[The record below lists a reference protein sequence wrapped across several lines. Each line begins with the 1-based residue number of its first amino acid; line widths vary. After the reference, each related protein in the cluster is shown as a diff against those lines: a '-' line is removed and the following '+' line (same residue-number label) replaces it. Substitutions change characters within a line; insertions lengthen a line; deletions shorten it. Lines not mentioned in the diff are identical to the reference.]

1 MKWII
6 YQRGTI
12 YPHAADMFLRGVLEY
27 SEKLAGGFVST
38 LYINLGPKL
47 FWSWRRADMMQLI
60 KIILRKIG
68 HPRKCRLHLH
78 KLFTISQRAISV
90 ADRLR
95 HTNLKNF
102 SKQKLIKHYA
112 ILDQTLLPANGL
124 LGVEVDAIDIG
135 FENFFI
141 KQLGQASGLKDE
153 MLIEVSKK
161 IVRPLYQSYI
171 TTQEQELIKVALK
184 NKIKNDSNFNS
195 TNENFTCT
203 INGQSAGTH
212 TIYIRSYDTNTSYTA
227 QSHYHSQS
235 YTINS
240 STSTFSSG
248 AISLPSTRCRLIFF
262 GSCNCAAVFL
272 IMFELKLPHKPLL
285 EVTKI
290 TNNFFTGLTSSKGNS
305 IFSVFDR

>member
-102 SKQKLIKHYA
+102 SKQKLIKQYA
-112 ILDQTLLPANGL
+112 MLDRTLLPANGL
-124 LGVEVDAIDIG
+124 LGVDVDAIDIG
-135 FENFFI
+135 FKSFFI
-141 KQLGQASGLKDE
+141 KALSQATGLRTE
-153 MLIEVSKK
+153 ELIGLYKK
-161 IVRPLYQSYI
+161 ISRPLYQSYI
-171 TTQEQELIKVALK
+171 LQQEKAILKSVLYDKTADKDIDKTYQRFWWTCLGWENIIPHTFNYFKREILKYQKLDKQELKNRLVAINEQQKVIARKKK
-184 NKIKNDSNFNS
+184 NI
-195 TNENFTCT
+195 
-203 INGQSAGTH
+203 
-212 TIYIRSYDTNTSYTA
+212 
-227 QSHYHSQS
+227 
-235 YTINS
+235 
-240 STSTFSSG
+240 
-248 AISLPSTRCRLIFF
+248 
-262 GSCNCAAVFL
+262 V
-272 IMFELKLPHKPLL
+272 
-285 EVTKI
+285 
-290 TNNFFTGLTSSKGNS
+290 
-305 IFSVFDR
+305 